1 MGLRTLVIAFK
12 KISGEEFNEQ
22 ICRVQKAREALGNG
36 RAKCVER
43 AYGKLEGGLTL
54 LGVTALEDQLQENVP
69 ETIKN
74 LRRAGIK
81 VRLFLMKL
89 LLFYMGQ
96 C

>member
-1 MGLRTLVIAFK
+1 MVVAFR
-12 KISGEEFNEQ
+12 KIPGEEFKEQ

-36 RAKCVER
+36 RAKCMER

-74 LRRAGIK
+74 LRIAGIK
-81 VRLFLMKL
+81 VSF
-89 LLFYMGQ
+89 F
-96 C
+96 